1 MASGTVQSRSPSE
14 SASETASESPSP
26 TPTKTSGEPT
36 ANELEDAITRYYG
49 LVPGDTDAAWDLL
62 TARYQR
68 NPSGGKKSYERFWAE
83 VDRVSV
89 SKVEAD
95 PPSQV
100 VATVTYRR
108 GDATSVER
116 TSYRLVRDDG
126 VLKIDSSSVV
136 SSS

>member
-1 MASGTVQSRSPSE
+1 MGPADGALPAQPVR
-14 SASETASESPSP
+14 
-26 TPTKTSGEPT
+26 
-36 ANELEDAITRYYG
+36 R
-49 LVPGDTDAAWDLL
+49 
-62 TARYQR
+62 
-68 NPSGGKKSYERFWAE
+68 KKSYEAFWAE

-89 SKVEAD
+89 SKVDAD

-108 GDATSVER
+108 GDATAVER